1 MTTEHGFYH
10 PDHGYWQTTGDVPQG
25 ILDTYPSGTIE
36 VEIKPGEHYEF
47 IDGEWTYVAPPL
59 NDPLAQPLDRLT
71 FWLAAAEVGV
81 SKWSVRDK
89 IALMP
94 PGVERD
100 AAIAWFEEARQY
112 RRNDPLLIQL
122 AAAEGITE
130 PQLDA
135 LWVWA
140 LGNPS

>member
-1 MTTEHGFYH
+1 MTMRIIVNGVERDATPEEEAEILAAQTASQTE
-10 PDHGYWQTTGDVPQG
+10 PQ
-25 ILDTYPSGTIE
+25 
-36 VEIKPGEHYEF
+36 
-47 IDGEWTYVAPPL
+47 
-59 NDPLAQPLDRLT
+59 DPLSIPLDRLT

-140 LGNPS
+140 QGNPA

>member
-1 MTTEHGFYH
+1 MRMH
-10 PDHGYWQTTGDVPQG
+10 
-25 ILDTYPSGTIE
+25 
-36 VEIKPGEHYEF
+36 
-47 IDGEWTYVAPPL
+47 IDGVVRDVTPEEEAEILLAQAGWASP
-59 NDPLAQPLDRLT
+59 DPLTIPLDRLT

-81 SKWSVRDK
+81 SKWSVRDR
-89 IALMP
+89 ISLMP

-112 RRNDPLLIQL
+112 RRQDPLLIQL

-130 PQLDA
+130 QQLDA

-140 LGNPS
+140 QGNPA

>member
-1 MTTEHGFYH
+1 MELNVIKHYRSEAGAYL
-10 PDHGYWQTTGDVPQG
+10 GASNVPIEGG
-25 ILDTYPSGTIE
+25 IECPPPEDARQIW
-36 VEIKPGEHYEF
+36 
-47 IDGEWTYVAPPL
+47 DRVAVTWSSVALP
-59 NDPLAQPLDRLT
+59 DPLAQPLDRLT
-71 FWLAAAEVGV
+71 FWLAAAEIGV

-94 PGVERD
+94 AGVDRD

-112 RRNDPLLIQL
+112 RRHDPLLIQL

-135 LWVWA
+135 LWTWA
-140 LGNPS
+140 RGNATSD